1 MIFLCISSEQEV
13 EMVSRLFC
21 SLSAAFQ
28 QATAMLFI
36 LDIQVLNAFRTPYSK
51 SNALHGDS
59 KLNKWG

>member
-1 MIFLCISSEQEV
+1 
-13 EMVSRLFC
+13 MVSRLFC